1 MTTET
6 SIPAITILGLGPGSW
21 DDLTIQAR
29 TVLERAANEGT
40 PVCFRTLVHPTVE
53 PLKAAFPD
61 LQISSFDDF
70 YDESDNW
77 EVLYQ
82 RITDSVCELAA
93 RQTVIYA
100 VPGHPLIGEL
110 TVQLLLAQARQ
121 RGLSTR
127 IIGGLSFLEPVCAAL
142 ELDPFTLGAQI
153 IDATALAGLTHD
165 EVAGKVV
172 PTTPLLIVQ
181 VYNRRVASEVKIAL
195 SECYPDE
202 WPVKLVRAA
211 GVDSDEAVIEM
222 PLYELDRN
230 SLANHLCTLYV
241 PPRGEMEALR
251 LPEALRYITMRLRR
265 EPDGCPW
272 DRKQTHESLTRYVIE
287 EAYEV
292 VEAIEEKDLDHLA
305 EELGDLLLQVYLHAE
320 IARQEGNFSIGDV
333 FEHINAKLIRRHP
346 HVFGTTEVANA
357 GQVVQNWEAIK
368 KQEKIAAGKDLSA
381 ASVLDGVPPASP
393 ALTIAQEYQKRVART
408 GFEFSAMQE
417 VLNKLHEELEELH
430 QANDPLEQKD
440 EMGDVLFIVAK
451 LARMLDIDAEEA
463 LRQANRKFKQRFTH
477 MEAQIKSASREFASY
492 TPEEWEK
499 LWQEAKVAHAIEWMR
514 LRPMMGR
521 GASLL
526 IR

>member
-6 SIPAITILGLGPGSW
+6 TTPAITILGLGPGSW
-21 DDLTIQAR
+21 DDLTMQAR
-29 TVLERAANEGT
+29 AVLERAAREQT
-40 PVCFRTLVHPTVE
+40 PVRFRTLVHPTVE
-53 PLKAAFPD
+53 PLKAAFPT

-77 EVLYQ
+77 EKLYQ

-93 RQTVIYA
+93 RQPVIYA

-110 TVQLLLAQARQ
+110 TVQLLLTQARQ
-121 RGLSTR
+121 RELSTR
-127 IIGGLSFLEPVCAAL
+127 IVAGLSFLEPVCTAL

-153 IDATALAGLTHD
+153 IDATALAGLAHT
-165 EVAGKVV
+165 EVAGKLI
-172 PTTPLLIVQ
+172 PTTPLLVVQ

-195 SECYPDE
+195 GECYPDE

-241 PPRGEMEALR
+241 PPRSEMEALR
-251 LPEALRYITMRLRR
+251 LPESLRYITMRLRR
-265 EPDGCPW
+265 DPDGCPW
-272 DRKQTHESLTRYVIE
+272 DREQTHESLTRYALE

-292 VEAIEEKDLDHLA
+292 VDAIEENDFDHLA

-320 IARQEGNFSIGDV
+320 IARQEGHFAIGDV
-333 FEHINAKLIRRHP
+333 FEHVNAKLIRRHP

-368 KQEKIAAGKDLSA
+368 KQEKIAAGKDVAA
-381 ASVLDGVPPASP
+381 ASVLDGVPLALP
-393 ALTIAQEYQKRVART
+393 ALMLAQEYQKRAAKT
-408 GFEFSAMQE
+408 GFEFNTLQE
-417 VLNKLHEELEELH
+417 VLDKLSEELSELR
-430 QANDPLEQKD
+430 AAVTPEEQKD

-451 LARMLDIDAEEA
+451 LARMLHIDAEEA
-463 LRQANRKFKQRFTH
+463 LRQATRKFKGRFTQ
-477 MEAQIKSASREFASY
+477 MEAIIKSEQREFVSY
-492 TPEEWEK
+492 TLEEWMQ
-499 LWQEAKVAHAIEWMR
+499 LWERVKAAV
-514 LRPMMGR
+514 
-521 GASLL
+521 
-526 IR
+526 

>member
-6 SIPAITILGLGPGSW
+6 TLPAITILGLGPGSW

-29 TVLERAANEGT
+29 AVLERAAREGI

-61 LQISSFDDF
+61 LSITSFDDF

-77 EVLYQ
+77 ETLYQ

-93 RQTVIYA
+93 RQPVIYA

-110 TVQLLLAQARQ
+110 TTQLLLAQARQ
-121 RGLSTR
+121 RTLDTR
-127 IIGGLSFLEPVCAAL
+127 IVAGLSFLEPVCAAL

-165 EVAGKVV
+165 EVAGKLI
-172 PTTPLLIVQ
+172 PTTPLLVVQ

-195 SECYPDE
+195 GECYPDE

-251 LPEALRYITMRLRR
+251 LPESLRYLTMRLRR

-272 DRKQTHESLTRYVIE
+272 DRAQTHESLTRYVLE

-292 VEAIEEKDLDHLA
+292 VEAIEEKDFDHLA
-305 EELGDLLLQVYLHAE
+305 EELGDLLLQVYLHSE
-320 IARQEGNFSIGDV
+320 IARQEDKFTIGDV
-333 FEHINAKLIRRHP
+333 FEHVNSKLIRRHP
-346 HVFGTTEVANA
+346 HVFGSTEVANA
-357 GQVVQNWEAIK
+357 GQVVQAWEAIK
-368 KQEKIAAGKDLSA
+368 KQEKIAAGKDLAA
-381 ASVLDGVPPASP
+381 ASALDGIPLASP
-393 ALTIAQEYQKRVART
+393 ALVLAQEYQKRAAKT
-408 GFEFSAMQE
+408 GFEFSSLQE
-417 VLNKLHEELEELH
+417 VLDKLSEELDELRE
-430 QANDPLEQKD
+430 AATPEEQKD

-451 LARMLDIDAEEA
+451 LARMLHIDAEEA
-463 LRQANRKFKQRFTH
+463 LRQATHKFKRRFIQ
-477 MEAQIKSASREFASY
+477 MEAIIKGEGREFVSY
-492 TPEEWEK
+492 TLEEWMQIWEK
-499 LWQEAKVAHAIEWMR
+499 AKATV
-514 LRPMMGR
+514 
-521 GASLL
+521 
-526 IR
+526 

>member
-6 SIPAITILGLGPGSW
+6 TTPSITILGLGPGSW

-29 TVLERAANEGT
+29 TVLERAAREQT

-53 PLKAAFPD
+53 PLKAAFPA

-77 EVLYQ
+77 EKLYQ

-93 RQTVIYA
+93 RQPVIYA

-110 TVQLLLAQARQ
+110 TVQLLLTQARQ
-121 RGLSTR
+121 RALSTR
-127 IIGGLSFLEPVCAAL
+127 IIAGLSFLEPVCSAL

-153 IDATALAGLTHD
+153 IDATALAGLAHE
-165 EVAGKVV
+165 EVAGKLI
-172 PTTPLLIVQ
+172 PTTPLLVVQ

-195 SECYPDE
+195 GECYPDE

-241 PPRGEMEALR
+241 PPRAEMEALR
-251 LPEALRYITMRLRR
+251 LPESLRYITMRLRR
-265 EPDGCPW
+265 DPDGCPW
-272 DRKQTHESLTRYVIE
+272 DREQTHESLIRYALE

-292 VEAIEEKDLDHLA
+292 ADAIEEHDLDHLA

-320 IARQEGNFSIGDV
+320 IARQEGHFAIGDV
-333 FEHINAKLIRRHP
+333 FEHVNAKLIRRHP

-368 KQEKIAAGKDLSA
+368 KQEKIAAGKDVAA
-381 ASVLDGVPPASP
+381 ASVLDGVPLALP
-393 ALTIAQEYQKRVART
+393 ALMLAQEYQKRAAKT
-408 GFEFSAMQE
+408 GFEFNTLQE
-417 VLNKLHEELEELH
+417 VLDKLSEELSELRE
-430 QANDPLEQKD
+430 ASTPEEQKD

-451 LARMLDIDAEEA
+451 LARMLHIEAEEA
-463 LRQANRKFKQRFTH
+463 LRQATRKFKGRFTR
-477 MEAQIKSASREFASY
+477 MEAIIKSEQREFVSY
-492 TPEEWEK
+492 TLEEWMQ
-499 LWQEAKVAHAIEWMR
+499 LWERVKIV
-514 LRPMMGR
+514 L
-521 GASLL
+521 
-526 IR
+526 